1 MDAATLIPLAI
12 EIAITGVISALFL
25 WGADV
30 LLKYDAGFPALLFAS
45 VVAAGVDQIP
55 YFGSYLQW
63 LFFLGIVY
71 KFGRLMIIDALWLA
85 VIAFVMKM
93 LLLLVVMSYLGKKM
107 GEEEGLDLGLFG
119 DPEMVN
125 PDMLMVEEMLDTAEQ
140 IGAQQMA
147 EEQRH
152 AAEARRAQRE
162 ANGRGSQPKPEPAKP
177 RPPKHP
183 QEAPASFR
191 AQYSISAIAVK
202 GEERFAVING
212 VVYREGA
219 QLKNHFRVKLIE
231 EERVQIEK
239 DRELFWLYR

>member
-107 GEEEGLDLGLFG
+107 GAPRLGRMPLLLGHLLGSDLLRGIQHLLHHQHIGVDHFG
-119 DPEMVN
+119 IPE
-125 PDMLMVEEMLDTAEQ
+125 
-140 IGAQQMA
+140 
-147 EEQRH
+147 
-152 AAEARRAQRE
+152 
-162 ANGRGSQPKPEPAKP
+162 KPEVQAFLLA
-177 RPPKHP
+177 HFFP
-183 QEAPASFR
+183 QVR
-191 AQYSISAIAVK
+191 HHHQK
-202 GEERFAVING
+202 
-212 VVYREGA
+212 
-219 QLKNHFRVKLIE
+219 Q
-231 EERVQIEK
+231 
-239 DRELFWLYR
+239 